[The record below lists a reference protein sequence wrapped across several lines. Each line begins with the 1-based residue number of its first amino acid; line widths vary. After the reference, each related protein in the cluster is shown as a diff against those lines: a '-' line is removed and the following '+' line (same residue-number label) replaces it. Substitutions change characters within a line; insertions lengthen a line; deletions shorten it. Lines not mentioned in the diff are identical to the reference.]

1 MLQFKCTWA
10 RTKHEV
16 VWASFKLG
24 AREPPMHTIYCIEIT
39 CCKIWNLETTIENKH
54 QKYNPLISIPNHKG
68 WKANLSINI
77 PTRVQGKHKYRF
89 WSSKTLTSSNLPLE
103 NLVKSIHRNATKCL
117 TSYSKQNKIKPKW
130 SDSHTSNVTNHTHGF
145 SHTHTHTHIRSH
157 PPKGWHYSLQC
168 IMDYNHDKLKDNKLT
183 FMSITLVNKGEGFHA
198 QKIQGH
204 HLPIL
209 LHSANLPLC
218 LHAWKF

>member
-1 MLQFKCTWA
+1 
-10 RTKHEV
+10 
-16 VWASFKLG
+16 
-24 AREPPMHTIYCIEIT
+24 MHTIYCIEIT
-39 CCKIWNLETTIENKH
+39 CCEIWNLETTIENKH
-54 QKYNPLISIPNHKG
+54 QKYNPFISIPNHKG

-145 SHTHTHTHIRSH
+145 SHTHTHTSD
-157 PPKGWHYSLQC
+157 PTLQK
-168 IMDYNHDKLKDNKLT
+168 DGTTPYNA
-183 FMSITLVNKGEGFHA
+183 SWIITMINLRITN
-198 QKIQGH
+198 
-204 HLPIL
+204 
-209 LHSANLPLC
+209 LHSCP
-218 LHAWKF
+218 